1 MAVELRSE
9 ALIGEIPPTPAQP
22 IFSAARA
29 VPTAY
34 ETLLST
40 VKEFGHPVSYAQ
52 EQDGNLVQ
60 NILPVHKTEFRQIST
75 SSKVELELHTE
86 TAFHPHKPAYVFLMC
101 LRGDENAFT
110 TYANSDDFLSDLDGE
125 TIETLQ
131 APLYRTR
138 IDESFRAGGLPD
150 LEIEM
155 PILKRNAAGGF
166 DCTYDRNFMTASSA
180 EGEKA
185 LQLLYEAISAN
196 LRKISLRSGDIL
208 IIHNAST
215 VHGRLPFQP
224 RYDGTDRWVL
234 RCLAVT
240 ELPGESELDG
250 HVITTRFDDVT
261 A

>member
-1 MAVELRSE
+1 MAVELRSG

-22 IFSAARA
+22 IFSAEQS

-34 ETLLST
+34 KTLLST
-40 VKEFGHPVSYAQ
+40 VREFGHAVSYAQ
-52 EQDGNLVQ
+52 EQSGNLVQ
-60 NILPVHKTEFRQIST
+60 NILPVHKTEYRQIST
-75 SSKVELELHTE
+75 SSKTELELHTE
-86 TAFHPHKPAYVFLMC
+86 TAFHPHKPDYVFLLC
-101 LRGDENAFT
+101 LRGDESAFT
-110 TYANSDDFLSDLDGE
+110 TFANSDDFLSELDDE
-125 TIETLQ
+125 TLETLQ
-131 APLYRTR
+131 LPLYNTR

-150 LEIEM
+150 LEIKM
-155 PILKRNAAGGF
+155 PILKRNAAGDF

-185 LQLLYEAISAN
+185 LQLLYEAISSN
-196 LRKISLRSGDIL
+196 LRKVSLRSGDIL

-234 RCLAVT
+234 RCLGVA
-240 ELPGESELDG
+240 ELPDESQLDG
-250 HVITTRFDDVT
+250 HVITTRFD